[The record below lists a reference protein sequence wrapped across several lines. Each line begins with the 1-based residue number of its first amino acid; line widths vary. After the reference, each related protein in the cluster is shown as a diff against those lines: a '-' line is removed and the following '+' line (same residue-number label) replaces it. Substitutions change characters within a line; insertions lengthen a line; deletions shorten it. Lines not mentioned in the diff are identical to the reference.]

1 MAILTN
7 TILLSALLGHLSV
20 DILNGQRPVLF
31 TFLSVPLGLSISQ
44 LGIFST
50 AYTVAAA
57 LIQPV
62 FGYVADR
69 VGSRWVMA
77 GGILW
82 MGIFYS
88 TGLLVSGIPGLV
100 LLVVAGLGSGVFHP
114 AGTMQATLIG
124 RTVFKGRE
132 TTSASYFF
140 FFGQLGLFAGPLLS
154 GLILENSGT
163 RGLLWVCALM
173 FPAALYAALTG
184 RKLKKANPAPVQ
196 EAAPAVVRPVRLLS
210 WSLGAMALL
219 AAFQAWTQQNMVTY
233 LPKHL
238 ELIGKTPAEYG
249 LLAALFM
256 GGSAVGNVIG
266 GNLADNF
273 GKRKVA
279 SIALGLA
286 SIPITLIALVGWS
299 EWLYLLVPLAG
310 AFSGSTHSII
320 VVLAQRLIPSGMGL
334 ASGLILGFMFSAG
347 ALGAML
353 SGYFAELWGFPI
365 MFGFTAGLVL
375 AASVLTR
382 SLPKT

>member
-7 TILLSALLGHLSV
+7 AILLSALIGHLAV
-20 DILNGQRPVLF
+20 DVLNGQRAVLF
-31 TFLSVPLGLSISQ
+31 TFLSVPLGLSITE
-44 LGIFST
+44 LAIYST

-62 FGYVADR
+62 FGYLADR
-69 VGSRWVMA
+69 IGSRWVMA
-77 GGILW
+77 TGILW

-88 TGLLVSGIPGLV
+88 TGILVGGIPGMV

-140 FFGQLGLFAGPLLS
+140 LFGQLGLFVGPMLS
-154 GLILENSGT
+154 GVILQNAGT
-163 RGLLWVCALM
+163 KGLLGISLLM
-173 FPAALYAALTG
+173 FPTAFYAAFSG
-184 RKLKKANPAPVQ
+184 RKLRPTPTVESNPATNPGRQ
-196 EAAPAVVRPVRLLS
+196 PIRLLS
-210 WSLGAMALL
+210 WGLAAMALL
-219 AAFQAWTQQNMVTY
+219 AAFQAWAQQNMMTF

-238 ELIGKTPAEYG
+238 ELLGKSPSEYG
-249 LLAALFM
+249 FLAALFM
-256 GGSAVGNVIG
+256 GGSAIGNVLG
-266 GNLADNF
+266 GNLADTY

-279 SIALGLA
+279 SIALSLA
-286 SIPITLIALVGWS
+286 SLPISAIAILGWS

-310 AFSGSTHSII
+310 ACTGATHSII

-353 SGYFAELWGFPI
+353 SGYFAELWGFPL
-365 MFGFTAGLVL
+365 MFGFTAALVL
-375 AASVLTR
+375 SAGALSRT
-382 SLPKT
+382 LPKT

>member
-44 LGIFST
+44 LGMFST

-88 TGLLVSGIPGLV
+88 VGLMVPGIPGLV

-163 RGLLWVCALM
+163 SGLLWVCTLM
-173 FPAALYAALTG
+173 FPAAVYAAISG
-184 RKLKKANPAPVQ
+184 RTLKKANPAPVQ
-196 EAAPAVVRPVRLLS
+196 EAAPVVARPVRLLS

-238 ELIGKTPAEYG
+238 ELIGKTPSEYG

-256 GGSAVGNVIG
+256 GGSAVGNVVG
-266 GNLADNF
+266 GNLADTY

-286 SIPITLIALVGWS
+286 SIPITLVALLGWS
-299 EWLYLLVPLAG
+299 EWLYLLVPLSG
-310 AFSGSTHSII
+310 ALSGSTHSII

-353 SGYFAELWGFPI
+353 SGYFAELWGFPV

-382 SLPKT
+382 ALPKT

>member
-7 TILLSALLGHLSV
+7 TILLSVLIGHLSV
-20 DILNGQRPVLF
+20 DVLNGQRSVLF

-50 AYTVAAA
+50 AYMVAAA

-69 VGSRWVMA
+69 IGSRWVMA

-82 MGIFYS
+82 MGLFYS
-88 TGLLVSGIPGLV
+88 AGLMVPGISGLV

-154 GLILENSGT
+154 GLILQNSGT
-163 RGLLWVCALM
+163 KGLLWVSALM
-173 FPAALYAALTG
+173 FPAAVFAAFSG
-184 RKLKKANPAPVQ
+184 RTPRKHNPGPVQ
-196 EAAPAVVRPVRLLS
+196 EAAPAGDRPVRLLS

-219 AAFQAWTQQNMVTY
+219 AAFQSWTQQNMVTY

-249 LLAALFM
+249 FLAALFM
-256 GGSAVGNVIG
+256 GGSAVGNVVG
-266 GNLADNF
+266 GNLADTF

-286 SIPITLIALVGWS
+286 SIPITLIALLGWS

-375 AASVLTR
+375 AASILTR

>member
-7 TILLSALLGHLSV
+7 AIFLSAVLGHMAV
-20 DILNGQRPVLF
+20 DILNGQRAVLF
-31 TFLSVPLGLSISQ
+31 TYLSVPLGLSITE
-44 LGIFST
+44 LGIYST

-62 FGYVADR
+62 FGYLADR
-69 VGSRWVMA
+69 IGSRWVIA
-77 GGILW
+77 AGILW

-88 TGLLVSGIPGLV
+88 VGLVVSGSLGLILLVI
-100 LLVVAGLGSGVFHP
+100 AGLGSGIFHP

-124 RTVFKGRE
+124 RTVFEGRE

-140 FFGQLGLFAGPLLS
+140 LFGQLGLFAGPLLS
-154 GLILENSGT
+154 GLILQNVGVH
-163 RGLLWVCALM
+163 GLLWLCLLM
-173 FPAALYAALTG
+173 FPASLYAAFSG
-184 RKLKKANPAPVQ
+184 RKLAKSGPAPVQ
-196 EAAPAVVRPVRLLS
+196 PKTAANPKPVRLLS
-210 WSLGAMALL
+210 WGLGAMALL

-238 ELIGKTPAEYG
+238 ELLGKTPAEYG
-249 LLAALFM
+249 FLAALFM
-256 GGSAVGNVIG
+256 GGSALGNVLG
-266 GNLADNF
+266 GNLADTY

-279 SIALGLA
+279 AIALSLA
-286 SIPITLIALVGWS
+286 SIPIGLIALLGWS
-299 EWLYLLVPLAG
+299 QWLYLLVPLAG
-310 AFSGSTHSII
+310 AFTGATHSII

-353 SGYFAELWGFPI
+353 SGYFADLWGIPLT
-365 MFGFTAGLVL
+365 FGFTAVLVL
-375 AASVLTR
+375 AAAGLAR